1 LTNHIESQ
9 LTGYNPPAAFVEK
22 LEEDPESF
30 DFRMSMHLRR
40 MKSMQAFN
48 YIETVKDDI
57 RKQSGEIY
65 SRERFYSNTYNGV
78 LMVYL
83 PNKEYYKNV
92 LKAFKD
98 QIKECKGPWSTKHVD
113 MLIDRDTDVAVR
125 SKPYWGKYNIKVN
138 ARPNYNIRW
147 DQRRAETEKL
157 SLFFKDNTDPNLTRF
172 QRTRYGDISF
182 WTTDEELLS
191 IKPFLELAHPKTRI
205 HVTRCFI
212 TK

>member
-1 LTNHIESQ
+1 
-9 LTGYNPPAAFVEK
+9 
-22 LEEDPESF
+22 
-30 DFRMSMHLRR
+30 MSMHLRR

-147 DQRRAETEKL
+147 DQRTAETEKL
-157 SLFFKDNTDPNLTRF
+157 SLFFKDNTNFSIPEFPYLGTILSCLP
-172 QRTRYGDISF
+172 ISG
-182 WTTDEELLS
+182 
-191 IKPFLELAHPKTRI
+191 KTI
-205 HVTRCFI
+205 LDADNIPIANGSFCCCFN
-212 TK
+212 TLYVCN